1 MAFAPKPPAE
11 RGLLFFRLT
20 GLQLQKAE
28 EEKHAAALEEI
39 DLFLVF
45 EMDFHQAQLGL
56 RRSVSQGAVVRTRGS
71 RIPNQTHANAVLII
85 FNLPFHC
92 VVIGK

>member
-20 GLQLQKAE
+20 GLQLQKSE

-39 DLFLVF
+39 DLFLVLGI
-45 EMDFHQAQLGL
+45 DFHQAQLGL
-56 RRSVSQGAVVRTRGS
+56 RRCVSQGAVVRTRGS
-71 RIPNQTHANAVLII
+71 QIPNQMHANAVLII
-85 FNLPFHC
+85 FNLPYHRL
-92 VVIGK
+92 VIGK